1 MQEIGRIAFLQVQ
14 RSALVIEDRH
24 QAYYYDPTP
33 LLVVESLQLTPE
45 GVIGRTAD
53 GSRVMDVHHMHHPDS
68 HNNKGLNGVSLG
80 FTSHYASMRQAFGN
94 HLVDGSAGENIIIE
108 AETILTLGD
117 LGKRLVIQTQCT
129 GQKIYLTRLKVAT
142 PCVEF
147 SQFAANGGM
156 PMAAEQLK
164 ATLQFLNKGRRGF
177 YATVA
182 ASNEEMCIGIGDRVF
197 ADESDV

>member
-1 MQEIGRIAFLQVQ
+1 MQEIGRITLLQVQ
-14 RSALVIEDRH
+14 RSKLVIEDQQ
-24 QAYYYDPTP
+24 QASYYDPTP
-33 LLVVESLQLTPE
+33 LLAVESLQLMPE

-53 GSRVMDVHHMHHPDS
+53 GSRVMDVHHTHHPDS
-68 HNNKGLNGVSLG
+68 QNLKGLNGVSLG
-80 FTSHYASMRQAFGN
+80 FTSHYRSMRQAFGN
-94 HLVDGSAGENIIIE
+94 HLVDGSAGENIIVE

-117 LGKRLVIQTQCT
+117 LGERLVIQTQST

-164 ATLQFLNKGRRGF
+164 ATLQYLNEGRRGF

-182 ASNEEMCIGIGDRVF
+182 ASNEEINIGIGDRVF